1 MCVCVCVSLRMHA
14 QELGKYL
21 GSIVDVVSQLALQEG
36 DVGEVAMELLKYLL
50 MDNTDVIH
58 TTIARLDPLPQ
69 HPALAKMTRHCEKI
83 QQMAGQRSFPKV
95 TQLVFLCVLV
105 LCMCMVYWVDE
116 RNLLLMCFAA
126 SNVGGRKAWFIEWM
140 KGIHAHVFCSFVC

>member
-1 MCVCVCVSLRMHA
+1 MHA

-21 GSIVDVVSQLALQEG
+21 GSILDVVSQLAVQEG

-50 MDNTDVIH
+50 MDNADVIR

-69 HPALAKMTRHCEKI
+69 HPALAKMTRHCERI

-95 TQLVFLCVLV
+95 TQLVFLCVCLFSV
-105 LCMCMVYWVDE
+105 C
-116 RNLLLMCFAA
+116 
-126 SNVGGRKAWFIEWM
+126 AWFIEWM
-140 KGIHAHVFCSFVC
+140 KGIYYSCVLQLHMLEGEKHGLLSG

>member
-1 MCVCVCVSLRMHA
+1 MCVCVGVFSHVCVFKCVFSCVYFHVCVCVSLHMRA

-83 QQMAGQRSFPKV
+83 QQTAGQRSFPKV
-95 TQLVFLCVLV
+95 TQLGFCVCACSLYV
-105 LCMCMVYWVDE
+105 HG
-116 RNLLLMCFAA
+116 LL
-126 SNVGGRKAWFIEWM
+126 SG
-140 KGIHAHVFCSFVC
+140 